1 MKPKLLFLLLG
12 LVQTLSAQTFTEKTG
27 TPFEGVY
34 GGSVVFADV
43 DRDGDKDALIVGNK
57 LGFGIEAI
65 AKLYENDGRGNFIEN
80 TEVIFDP
87 VKSATTAFSDVDN
100 DDDEDVIIAGYE
112 IDSVG
117 AVPIIKLYENDGQ
130 GIFSEK
136 TDIPFDPVVQSTISF
151 SDVDG
156 DGDQDLLIT
165 GATSLTG
172 GGRISKMFLNDGTG
186 NFSERT
192 GTPFQAV
199 SIGSVAFS
207 DVDGDDDQDVL
218 ITGQNDLLERVA
230 KLYINDGEGNYSEK
244 TAPFEEV
251 LLSSVAFS
259 DVDGD
264 DDQDVLI
271 IGENSSS
278 DRIAKLYMNDGSGN
292 FTEKMGTPFDGV
304 FEGSITFSDV
314 NGDNAS
320 EILLTGGNNSN
331 NGISKLYMNDGSG
344 NFTEKTDTPF
354 DGVFMSSVAF
364 SDVDGDDDQD
374 LLITGSGNME
384 PIAKLYI
391 NDGTVSTDEL
401 NLDTSLDLQLF
412 PNPSAPDRLYVNYTA
427 VNEGE
432 ADIFIYDMK
441 GARVMDKQKWKSSG
455 DQPLTIDISS
465 LPQGSYVLELEDGQ
479 RKGRAK
485 FVVH

>member
-1 MKPKLLFLLLG
+1 MKSKLLFLLLG
-12 LVQTLSAQTFTEKTG
+12 LTQILAAQTFTEKTE

-34 GGSVVFADV
+34 DGSVAFSDV

-57 LGFGIEAI
+57 RGFGIEAF
-65 AKLYENDGRGNFIEN
+65 AKLYKNDGRGDFIED
-80 TEVIFDP
+80 TEVLFDP
-87 VKSATTAFSDVDN
+87 VQSATIAFSDVDN
-100 DDDEDVIIAGYE
+100 DGDEDVIIAGYE
-112 IDSVG
+112 IDSSG
-117 AVPIIKLYENDGQ
+117 AVPIINLYQNDGQ

-136 TDIPFDPVVQSTISF
+136 TDIPFDPVVQSSLSF
-151 SDVDG
+151 ADVDG

-172 GGRISKMFLNDGTG
+172 GGRISKMFLNDGMG
-186 NFSERT
+186 NFSEKT

-218 ITGQNDLLERVA
+218 ITGQNNSLERIA
-230 KLYINDGEGNYSEK
+230 KLYMNDGEGNYREK

-251 LLSSVAFS
+251 LLGSVAFS
-259 DVDGD
+259 DLDGD

-271 IGENSSS
+271 IGENRSK

-304 FEGSITFSDV
+304 FEGSVTFSDV
-314 NGDNAS
+314 NGDNALD
-320 EILLTGGNNSN
+320 ILLTGGNNPN
-331 NGISKLYMNDGSG
+331 NKITELYMNDGSG

-354 DGVFMSSVAF
+354 EGVFMSSVAF

-374 LLITGSGNME
+374 LLVTGSGNTE

-391 NDGTVSTDEL
+391 NEAFSSTNDAS
-401 NLDTSLDLQLF
+401 NLDLNLQLF
-412 PNPSAPDRLYVNYTA
+412 PNPSAPDRLYVKYHA
-427 VNEGE
+427 AKEGE
-432 ADIFIYDMK
+432 ADISIYDMK
-441 GARVMDKQKWKSSG
+441 GARVMDRQKWKPSG
-455 DQPLTIDISS
+455 DQTFSIDISS
-465 LPQGSYVLELEDGQ
+465 LPQGSYVLELEEGE

-485 FVVH
+485 FVVQ

>member
-1 MKPKLLFLLLG
+1 MKSKLLFLLLG
-12 LVQTLSAQTFTEKTG
+12 LTQILAAQTFTEKTG

-34 GGSVVFADV
+34 DGSVAFSDV
-43 DRDGDKDALIVGNK
+43 DRDGDKDALIVGNMP
-57 LGFGIEAI
+57 GFGIEAF
-65 AKLYENDGRGNFIEN
+65 AKLYENDGRGNFIED

-87 VKSATTAFSDVDN
+87 VKSASIAFSDVDN
-100 DDDEDVIIAGYE
+100 DGDEDVIIAGYE
-112 IDSVG
+112 IDSLG
-117 AVPIIKLYENDGQ
+117 AVPVIKLYRNDGQ

-136 TDIPFDPVVQSTISF
+136 TDISFDPVVQSSLSF
-151 SDVDG
+151 ADVDG

-186 NFSERT
+186 NFSEKT

-199 SIGSVAFS
+199 SVGSVAFS
-207 DVDGDDDQDVL
+207 DVDGDEDQDVL
-218 ITGQNDLLERVA
+218 ITGQNDSLERTA
-230 KLYINDGEGNYSEK
+230 KLYMNDGEGNYSEK

-251 LLSSVAFS
+251 LLGSVAFS

-271 IGENSSS
+271 IGENSST

-314 NGDNAS
+314 NEDNAP

-331 NGISKLYMNDGSG
+331 NGIAKLYMNDGSG
-344 NFTEKTDTPF
+344 NFTEKTDIPF
-354 DGVFMSSVAF
+354 EGVFMSSVAF

-374 LLITGSGNME
+374 LLITGTGNTE

-391 NDGTVSTDEL
+391 NETVSSTNEL
-401 NLDTSLDLQLF
+401 VNFDLDLQLF
-412 PNPSAPDRLYVNYTA
+412 PNPSAPDRLYVNYHTS
-427 VNEGE
+427 NEGE
-432 ADIFIYDMK
+432 ADIAIYDMK
-441 GARVMDKQKWKSSG
+441 GGLVMEKQERNSSG
-455 DQPLTIDISS
+455 DQTLSIDISS
-465 LPQGSYVLELEDGQ
+465 LPQGTYVLELEEGE

-485 FVVH
+485 FVVQ